1 MNTTCGMAVLLFS
14 SRPDFLWA
22 YVSSTCFILE
32 PVFLGHYLVLFS
44 TTSSVFHSEV
54 LFLELFFLFFI
65 FYFLD
70 KNNNRHME
78 RPGGPVLPGAAGGG
92 GSGGFG
98 GVAYQSAEDSIQG
111 GRGRRRASGPGDSSY
126 HAADDSCRPSQVPA
140 SARRAA
146 ASPSLV
152 NGWLFNAARE
162 TAPPSSGPGP
172 VACAYGDRIGVS
184 PSSLPRELNGVGGPS
199 VLFPLLQRAQ
209 TEPALCWTIRL
220 IRRAVR
226 GGGAPSLAYMQTGGG
241 YIVLAGLLRSRR
253 ELLGPDTVRACF
265 EMAVDR
271 AHGGSGGGGGGDA
284 TGNPDSRGVGFEGD
298 DKGGD
303 GDGGG
308 AGGGESGVGGEDQPW
323 GGADKG
329 RGEEE
334 MGAEERRAD
343 AWGWEQDV
351 AFIPREE
358 MGALFRK
365 AGVEEEVGGERE
377 GSHGGGVAGGGGG
390 CAGGREGGRQR
401 LSPFVLLTDPYAL
414 KNVVMNHQVRPS
426 RGNGCVVIWRL
437 SGGQGEGAREGA
449 VLIPCPSC
457 NEKNGMYLALYPE
470 RYVYNPTAWGSSRDD
485 YSIKVRSLCAL
496 STALSKLP

>member
-1 MNTTCGMAVLLFS
+1 M
-14 SRPDFLWA
+14 
-22 YVSSTCFILE
+22 
-32 PVFLGHYLVLFS
+32 
-44 TTSSVFHSEV
+44 
-54 LFLELFFLFFI
+54 
-65 FYFLD
+65 
-70 KNNNRHME
+70 
-78 RPGGPVLPGAAGGG
+78 LPGAAGGG
-92 GSGGFG
+92 GGGGFG
-98 GVAYQSAEDSIQG
+98 GVSYQCAEDSIQG
-111 GRGRRRASGPGDSSY
+111 GRGRRRASGLGDSSY

-172 VACAYGDRIGVS
+172 VACAYGNSIGVA
-184 PSSLPRELNGVGGPS
+184 PSSLPRELNGVGGPA

-271 AHGGSGGGGGGDA
+271 AHGDSGVAAGTTGGPNARGLEFDDDGDEED
-284 TGNPDSRGVGFEGD
+284 G
-298 DKGGD
+298 

-308 AGGGESGVGGEDQPW
+308 GAAVRGEDLPW

-329 RGEEE
+329 LGEVEI
-334 MGAEERRAD
+334 GAEDRRAD

-351 AFIPREE
+351 AFVPRKE
-358 MGALFRK
+358 MDALFRK
-365 AGVEEEVGGERE
+365 AGVEEEWLEEDRSE
-377 GSHGGGVAGGGGG
+377 GAGGS
-390 CAGGREGGRQR
+390 AGRAQRR

-414 KNVVMNHQVRPS
+414 KNVVMNHQVRPA
-426 RGNGCVVIWRL
+426 L
-437 SGGQGEGAREGA
+437 AR
-449 VLIPCPSC
+449 VCRP
-457 NEKNGMYLALYPE
+457 
-470 RYVYNPTAWGSSRDD
+470 
-485 YSIKVRSLCAL
+485 
-496 STALSKLP
+496 